1 VYGIEEVCHSTKKNS
16 VLLNGHEGWTLVIE
30 SLVVMGL
37 KKEKT

>member
-1 VYGIEEVCHSTKKNS
+1 MESKKFATAQKKNS